1 MAWEP
6 HFKKEVKAYY
16 ETHMDE
22 PKEVA
27 SRFGVPVRT
36 IRAWI
41 KDDGWQM
48 GYYITGKTLG
58 NVKKE
63 IAKNEV
69 AKAMDV
75 VKSEVVKEVTREL
88 EAQRREGELD
98 YLLDDE
104 YIGNVSA
111 NIIFDAMSEG
121 YMDEEMIKT
130 MLIARNIFHTNVSLN
145 AKNPANMNLASQYM
159 AMVMNA
165 KKSIHGTEPTN
176 IININNVGTIHQE
189 KMATMSDE
197 ELEKFIEMEQKRLK
211 E

>member
-6 HFKKEVKAYY
+6 KFKKDVKAYY
-16 ETHMDE
+16 ETHMDD
-22 PKEVA
+22 PKEVS
-27 SRFGVPVRT
+27 SRFDVPVRT
-36 IRAWI
+36 LRSWI
-41 KDDGWQM
+41 KEEQWQM

-75 VKSEVVKEVTREL
+75 VKSEVVKEVRKEL
-88 EAQRREGELD
+88 EAQARKGELD

-111 NIIFDAMSEG
+111 NLVFDAMSEG

-159 AMVMNA
+159 TMVMNA

-176 IININNVGTIHQE
+176 IININNVGTINQE
-189 KMATMSDE
+189 KMATMSDG
-197 ELEKFIEMEQKRLK
+197 ELQKFIEMEEKRLK